1 MSRLDEIL
9 RVKRD
14 EIEAL
19 HPQREELRQRALL
32 RNDFRG
38 FGSALRQGKGE
49 LALIAEIKKA
59 SPSAGVIVESFDP
72 VSIAKNYARAGVEA
86 ISVLTDE
93 RFFQGRLD
101 YLEAVRASVPQP
113 LLRKDFILDPLQ
125 IMEAA
130 AAGADAIL
138 LIVAAL
144 KQEELIALLETA
156 SLYQLDA
163 LVEVH
168 TLAELDRALETEA
181 KIIGINNR
189 NLATFEVDLGVTESL
204 SEQVPNEIVLV
215 SESGIRSAEDLAR
228 IKACGVD
235 AVLIG
240 EALMRGSPSAGGALS
255 LSPAR
260 CGQLFQRAPDAGRR
274 TGGFGRPR
282 NEDGNIGAVHNATRY
297 VAHDVMAERAP
308 RGR

>member
-1 MSRLDEIL
+1 MIRRYRRKNQMDRLDEIL

-14 EIEAL
+14 EIDAL
-19 HPQREELRQRALL
+19 RPRRDELHTAALL

-38 FGSALRQGKGE
+38 FAAALQEGEGK

-59 SPSAGVIVESFDP
+59 SPSAGVIVELFDP
-72 VSIAKNYARAGVEA
+72 VAIARNYARAGVEA
-86 ISVLTDE
+86 ISILTDE
-93 RFFQGRLD
+93 RFFQGHLD
-101 YLEAVRASVPQP
+101 YLQLVRDSVPQP

-144 KQEELIALLETA
+144 GQEKLVALLETA
-156 SLYQLDA
+156 ALYQLDA

-168 TLAELDRALETEA
+168 TFAELERALETEA
-181 KIIGINNR
+181 RIIGINNR
-189 NLATFEVDLGVTESL
+189 DLTTFEVDLAVTEKL
-204 SEQVPNEIVLV
+204 SEEVPEEIVLV
-215 SESGIRSAEDLAR
+215 SESGIRTAEDLAR

-240 EALMRGSPSAGGALS
+240 EALMRGQSAL
-255 LSPAR
+255 L
-260 CGQLFQRAPDAGRR
+260 QRIGDDGKRR
-274 TGGFGRPR
+274 TPNAQRPTP
-282 NEDGNIGAVHNATRY
+282 N
-297 VAHDVMAERAP
+297 
-308 RGR
+308 